1 MQHLATE
8 IICVSHYQASFLKRK
23 NRVVYNSLS
32 KEFLSKLNPNP
43 EEAFRC
49 KKVLM
54 ISSLKEYKG
63 VVQFIQIATALSEF
77 GFILVINDN
86 SDNIHRFLKK
96 HQLILPLNITV
107 FPRQEDVAHF
117 YNTASLV
124 LNLSDKNLFIET
136 FGLTALEA
144 MSAALPVIV
153 PTVGGIAELVDDGV
167 NGYKIDVQNI
177 DKIVDTI
184 KYLFYDK
191 EKYLLLAEN
200 ALKISEKINNI
211 NQQEF

>member
-1 MQHLATE
+1 M
-8 IICVSHYQASFLKRK
+8 
-23 NRVVYNSLS
+23 
-32 KEFLSKLNPNP
+32 
-43 EEAFRC
+43 
-49 KKVLM
+49 
-54 ISSLKEYKG
+54 
-63 VVQFIQIATALSEF
+63 
-77 GFILVINDN
+77 
-86 SDNIHRFLKK
+86 
-96 HQLILPLNITV
+96 ILPSNITV
-107 FPRQEDVAHF
+107 FPRQEDVARF

-153 PTVGGIAELVDDGV
+153 PTVGGIAEFVDDGV
-167 NGYKIDVQNI
+167 NGYKIDVHNI

-191 EKYLLLAEN
+191 EQYLLLAGN

-211 NQQEF
+211 NQ